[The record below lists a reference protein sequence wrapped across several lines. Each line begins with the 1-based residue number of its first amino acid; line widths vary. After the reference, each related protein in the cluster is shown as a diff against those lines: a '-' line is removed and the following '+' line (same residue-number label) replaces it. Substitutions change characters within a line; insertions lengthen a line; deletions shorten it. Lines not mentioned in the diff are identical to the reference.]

1 MKLVP
6 ASRIF
11 HHVTSCQTTSLQ
23 VLRDHFKLTTEKA
36 QELLSLGSIYHNK
49 NRLFTDEKLPR
60 GAYLRLHLYPK
71 RYPTQGIDW
80 KKRVVFETKDFL
92 VINKVPGIPTH
103 AALDNALENCLE
115 QTRRALDTDLFVTQR
130 LDNPVGGLLVF
141 AKNKKAQAQFNRW
154 LVEKKVKKVYEAI
167 VEGPCPTGFHQHF
180 MEPSPRAPKVLS
192 KEAKSSWLSC
202 ELTIQSCE
210 EVKRDDG
217 GTFRLRLELHT
228 GRTHQI
234 RAQLAF
240 LGTPI
245 IGDKLYGSKRI
256 SQLGSAS
263 IELKAIELSWPGQ
276 GGITV
281 SKEEG

>member
-11 HHVTSCQTTSLQ
+11 HHVTSCQTTSLE

-36 QELLSLGSIYHNK
+36 QELLRLGSIYYNK
-49 NRLFTDEKLPR
+49 KRIFKNAELPG

-71 RYPTQGIDW
+71 RYPVQGVDW
-80 KKRVVFETKDFL
+80 RKRVVFETGDFL
-92 VINKVPGIPTH
+92 VINKIPGIPTH
-103 AALDNALENCLE
+103 PSLDNALENCLE
-115 QTRRALDTDLFVTQR
+115 QTRKALHIELFVTQR

-141 AKNKKAQAQFNRW
+141 AKNKKAQARFNQW

-167 VEGPCPTGFHQHF
+167 VEGRCPTGFHQHF

-192 KEAKSSWLSC
+192 VESKSSWLSC
-202 ELTIQSCE
+202 ELTVQSCE
-210 EVKRDDG
+210 ETKREDG
-217 GTFRLRLELHT
+217 GAFRLRLELHT

-256 SQLGSAS
+256 SQQGSAS
-263 IELKAIELSWPGQ
+263 IELKAVELSWPWQ
-276 GGITV
+276 MPITLND
-281 SKEEG
+281 